1 MQGSPFSRR
10 SFLGMASSLV
20 AGGAVSIRNE
30 EARGALFEAA
40 VPQPG
45 VPQGP
50 AHVSSPDVPLI
61 DAVFLH
67 GYVHNMVEESVP
79 GGVLPCLTV
88 GDIHRGVHIGG
99 GRKQFSVW
107 TRDLYWGFL
116 GWAQA
121 GDDSVLRVMKSS
133 LQLLLMAKAR
143 NQALGKN
150 PSWPLNDKRFY
161 IPQAFTTGLVIAT
174 HFFQFCSE
182 SQADFLLLAY
192 NYWQLS
198 GDLAF
203 IHSIWPEIV
212 YITQSIQLM
221 DTNGNSL
228 PDALWGTYDY
238 QAIGRNT
245 EEPLMSAKTGL
256 AYRCVSAMAQALGKQ
271 DYAAQLADLSDNV
284 KQTMN
289 RPVEDG
295 GLWKQDSQSGYFAI
309 RKHGMIDP
317 VFVPYESLVPIWC
330 GMTSPEHEE
339 AIFSRLDAHF
349 SEIYDLPYGPMYCA
363 PLGER
368 QQCQMQCSSVPW
380 LAFLDVY
387 LRGKKGHNRNRST
400 IYNLLMKHALDAG
413 GIPFSEG
420 VGINGCLTGGAG
432 RAWDNGNFFHMLV
445 SGIYGIEK
453 THDGISITPP
463 APIDGTPLTEM
474 RNVRWR
480 NATCNFRWR
489 GAGTSIESVRL
500 NGKRVHPQGEHWAL
514 RNLSGEQVVDVV
526 LKQR

>member
-1 MQGSPFSRR
+1 MSSSSLSRR
-10 SFLGMASSLV
+10 SFLGMTGSLV
-20 AGGAVSIRNE
+20 AGGAVSLGNE
-30 EARGALFEAA
+30 KARAALLETGAL
-40 VPQPG
+40 
-45 VPQGP
+45 QGP
-50 AHVSSPDVPLI
+50 THVSSPDVPLI
-61 DAVFLH
+61 DAAFLH
-67 GYVHNMVEESVP
+67 GYVHNIVEESVP
-79 GGVLPCLTV
+79 GGILQCLTV
-88 GDIHRGVHIGG
+88 GDTDRGVHIGG

-121 GDDSVLRVMKSS
+121 GDDSVLLLMRSS
-133 LQLLLMAKAR
+133 LQLLLMAKAK
-143 NQALGKN
+143 NQARGQN

-161 IPQAFTTGLVIAT
+161 IPQAFTTGLVIAV

-192 NYWQLS
+192 NYWRLS
-198 GDLAF
+198 GDLAY
-203 IHSIWPEIV
+203 IESIWPEIA

-238 QAIGRNT
+238 QAIRRDT

-271 DYAAQLADLSDNV
+271 DHAAQLADLSDKV

-289 RPVEDG
+289 RPVKDG
-295 GLWKQDSQSGYFAI
+295 GLWKEDSRSGYYAI
-309 RKHGMIDP
+309 RKQGAIDP
-317 VFVPYESLVPIWC
+317 VFVPYENLVPMWC
-330 GMTSPEHEE
+330 GMTSPAQEE
-339 AIFSRLDAHF
+339 AIFNKLDAHF

-363 PLGER
+363 PLGEQ

-387 LRGKKGHNRNRST
+387 LRGKKGHTRNRSR
-400 IYNLLMKHALDAG
+400 IYDLLMKHALDAG

-420 VGINGCLTGGAG
+420 VGISGCLTGGAG

-453 THDGISITPP
+453 SNEGIQITAP
-463 APIDGTPLTEM
+463 APIEGTPFTELRNM
-474 RNVRWR
+474 RWG

-489 GAGTSIESVRL
+489 GVGTRIESVRL
-500 NGKRVHPQGEHWAL
+500 NGKHVYPQGEKWVL
-514 RNLSGEQVVDVV
+514 RELSGDCAVDVV
-526 LKQR
+526 LRQG